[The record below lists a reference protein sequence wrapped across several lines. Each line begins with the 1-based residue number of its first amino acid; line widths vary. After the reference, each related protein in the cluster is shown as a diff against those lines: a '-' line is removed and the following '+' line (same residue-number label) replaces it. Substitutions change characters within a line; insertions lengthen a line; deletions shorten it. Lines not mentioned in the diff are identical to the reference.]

1 MAAVAPAADQA
12 ADLLQKLTLES
23 KSKTHDAPEVAKK
36 PTGIQYGSANGVE
49 APKVQIPSSERS
61 VTPVLPEYMD
71 HNIWYLHNG
80 YPSSAYYYRGYDGS
94 MGDWDEYSRYL
105 SPEGVEMPHGVYG
118 DLYHHGY
125 GYTPY
130 GAYPSSASTVPPL
143 GHDSQMY
150 GTQHYQY
157 PSPYFQPQAVPNG
170 TYSSNNVP
178 TSQAEVNSPSVADP
192 APVSVDAAKSN
203 SNGVNNVSVTG
214 NSGPQSL
221 KQNQQNS
228 TFTSNGSYGRGYLLG
243 SHPSPGYQDPR
254 FNFDGMRSPIPW
266 FDGSTFSDAHVRS
279 TTTNAASST
288 ASNNANSASLR
299 NQNARSVPQLMGLHS
314 PRPTP
319 GMVPT
324 AHGIINR
331 MYPTNRTNG
340 QCGNAFRS
348 GNAFETNI
356 YDSRINGRWGMF
368 VDGKYKPRGR
378 GNGYYGFE
386 NDNGD
391 GLSELNRGLR
401 ANRFKNYY
409 KAPVT
414 TITIAAKG
422 QSLPPY
428 ENVEDPS
435 VVPGKEQYN
444 RADFSDKYTV
454 AKFFVIKS
462 YSEDDIHKSIKYNVW
477 ASTPNGNK
485 KLDAAYKEAKEMTV
499 ECPVFLF
506 FSVNTSGQFVGV
518 AEMVGPVDFN
528 KTVDYW
534 QQDKWNGCFSV
545 KWHIVK
551 DVPNNLLKHIAI
563 ESNDNKPVTNSRD
576 TQEVKLEQGNQML
589 KIFKEHTSKTSI
601 LDDFGF
607 YENRQKVMQ
616 EKRAKQ
622 LQHSKLIV
630 DLKPAETVDE
640 MGKEGINGNPRL
652 QKPLESVTVLKKE
665 VNSAGL
671 GERKL
676 ADDSALPAVSSDA
689 TKGARPVP
697 EKRVIT
703 TTNGA
708 SNGC

>member
-12 ADLLQKLTLES
+12 TDLLQKLTLES
-23 KSKTHDAPEVAKK
+23 KSKTHDAPEVTKK
-36 PTGIQYGSANGVE
+36 PSGIQYGSANGVE

-105 SPEGVEMPHGVYG
+105 NPEGVEVPHGVYG
-118 DLYHHGY
+118 DMYHHGY

-130 GAYPSSASTVPPL
+130 GAYPSSGSAVPSL

-150 GTQHYQY
+150 GAQHYQY

-170 TYSSNNVP
+170 TYSSNNAP
-178 TSQAEVNSPSVADP
+178 TSQAEVNSLVVADQP
-192 APVSVDAAKSN
+192 PVPVDAAKSN
-203 SNGVNNVSVTG
+203 SNGVNNVSATANG
-214 NSGPQSL
+214 GSASL
-221 KQNQQNS
+221 KQGQQNS
-228 TFTSNGSYGRGYLLG
+228 TLTSNGSYGRGVLLG
-243 SHPSPGYQDPR
+243 GHPSPGYQDPR

-266 FDGSTFSDAHVRS
+266 FDGSTFSDAYTRS
-279 TTTNAASST
+279 ATNNAVSST
-288 ASNNANSASLR
+288 ASHNANSAPSR
-299 NQNARSVPQLMGLHS
+299 NQNVRSVPQLMGLHS
-314 PRPTP
+314 PRPAP
-319 GMVPT
+319 GMGPA

-331 MYPTNRTNG
+331 MYPTNRMYG

-348 GNAFETNI
+348 GNAYGTNI

-391 GLSELNRGLR
+391 GLSELNRGPR
-401 ANRFKNYY
+401 ANRFKNY
-409 KAPVT
+409 KAPVS

-435 VVPGKEQYN
+435 VVSGREQYN
-444 RADFSDKYTV
+444 RADFSDKYAE

-485 KLDAAYKEAKEMTV
+485 KLDAAYKEAKEMAI
-499 ECPVFLF
+499 ECPVFLL

-534 QQDKWNGCFSV
+534 QQDKWNGCFNV

-551 DVPNNLLKHIAI
+551 DVPNNILKHITI

-576 TQEVKLEQGNQML
+576 TQEVKLEQGIQIL

-607 YENRQKVMQ
+607 YETRQKVIQ

-630 DLKPAETVDE
+630 DLKPVDTVDE
-640 MGKEGINGNPRL
+640 KSKDGINGNPRL
-652 QKPLESVTVLKKE
+652 QKPLESITVLKKE
-665 VNSAGL
+665 VISVGL
-671 GERKL
+671 GERKPS
-676 ADDSALPAVSSDA
+676 DDNSLPAVSIDA
-689 TKGARPVP
+689 SKGARPAP
-697 EKRVIT
+697 EKRVV
-703 TTNGA
+703 TNSA